1 MTYTMT
7 VTTET
12 AAGKT
17 VETHTVAADE
27 LPELREKARQSAPR
41 GSVQTITVK

>member
-12 AAGKT
+12 ATGTT
-17 VETHTVAADE
+17 VETHTLVADE
-27 LPELREKARQSAPR
+27 LAEYREKARQSAPR

>member
-12 AAGKT
+12 ENGTT
-17 VETHTVAADE
+17 VKRYSVTADE
-27 LPELREKARQSAPR
+27 LPELRAELRQAAPH
-41 GSVQTITVK
+41 GATQTITVK

>member
-12 AAGKT
+12 ATGTT
-17 VETHTVAADE
+17 VKRYSVTADTVNDKRAE
-27 LPELREKARQSAPR
+27 VRQSAPR
-41 GSVQTITVK
+41 GSTQTITVK